1 MLALFLIM
9 YQVIPYDFLTSDERV
24 TLLPIEY
31 FQSGNDANGR
41 PIASGFRNSCDNE
54 RTIGNVNGAAV

>member
-1 MLALFLIM
+1 M
-9 YQVIPYDFLTSDERV
+9 YQVIPYDFLTEEERN

-31 FQSGNDANGR
+31 FQSGFDANGR

-54 RTIGNVNGAAV
+54 RTNGTVNGAAV